1 VRLWPYKLINHENTK
16 DLKHEINISF
26 FAFQYFRAFVINFL
40 FSVNHPVGTRK
51 KSEENH
57 FLVKRGFSANTRKAP
72 NPGSSYGD

>member
-1 VRLWPYKLINHENTK
+1 LRLWPYKLINHENTK

-40 FSVNHPVGTRK
+40 FSVNHPAGTRK

-57 FLVKRGFSANTRKAP
+57 FLAKRGFSANTRKAP
-72 NPGSSYGD
+72 IPGSWYGD